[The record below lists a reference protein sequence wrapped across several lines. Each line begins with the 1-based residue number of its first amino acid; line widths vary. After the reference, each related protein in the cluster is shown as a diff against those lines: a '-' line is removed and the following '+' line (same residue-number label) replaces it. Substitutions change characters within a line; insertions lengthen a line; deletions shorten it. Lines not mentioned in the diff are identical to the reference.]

1 MFNEEKCEKN
11 NSSSGDLVH
20 LFRQDKQQRR
30 TKRPLTKHWNGI
42 STLDMGGKVV
52 PGSAW
57 VDKTSGRGRF
67 IVFADVDGCNAYKD
81 EVITWSIASSPH
93 YSAAL
98 FIADAINKATMSGKD
113 KTLGDAKTRTTKRIR
128 K

>member
-1 MFNEEKCEKN
+1 MFNERKSEKS

-20 LFRQDKQQRR
+20 LFRQDKKLHR
-30 TKRPLTKHWNGI
+30 TKRHLTEHWKGSSI
-42 STLDMGGKVV
+42 LDMGGKVV

-57 VDKTSGRGRF
+57 VDKNPGRGGF
-67 IVFADVDGCNAYKD
+67 IVFADVDGCNVYKD

-93 YSAAL
+93 YSIAL
-98 FIADAINKATMSGKD
+98 FIADAINKATMPRKD
-113 KTLGDAKTRTTKRIR
+113 RNPRDAKTCTIKRIR

>member
-1 MFNEEKCEKN
+1 MFNEGKSEKN
-11 NSSSGDLVH
+11 GDLVH

-57 VDKTSGRGRF
+57 VDKNPGRGGF
-67 IVFADVDGCNAYKD
+67 IVFADVDGCDAYKD

-93 YSAAL
+93 YSIAL
-98 FIADAINKATMSGKD
+98 FIADAINKATMS
-113 KTLGDAKTRTTKRIR
+113 
-128 K
+128 